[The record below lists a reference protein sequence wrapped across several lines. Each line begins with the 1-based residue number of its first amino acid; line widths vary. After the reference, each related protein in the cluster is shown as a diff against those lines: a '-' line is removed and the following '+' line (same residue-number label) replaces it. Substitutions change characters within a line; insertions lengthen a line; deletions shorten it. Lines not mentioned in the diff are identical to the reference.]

1 VNLHIRVRYL
11 KDVKTEA
18 IRRAVSYRD
27 ADQFIDIDA
36 GRFTDE
42 QLEAVHAR
50 ASKDE
55 NDDGTGKTLCRKI
68 TSYRKLRADPSGNK
82 VGKLEPF
89 AAALRAYVEPS
100 PNKWLFHD
108 ESDGFAVP
116 YFVAH
121 IAYNKADPRSGS
133 QANVTVRFE
142 AVTRGYSDG
151 ESLRFH
157 VPDLGKTVPEIL
169 AAKGYHLE
177 TDEAVA
183 VYMED
188 IELYKRLA
196 PLTGAQFRAVGTG
209 YPESYYSY
217 QEIAMEREGQA
228 ATVVMD
234 DGDEEEERS
243 SSRNREDGTT
253 ADASFWKK
261 GGKSDDDDDD
271 DEDEDGDVAK
281 PVHPYV
287 KVFDLGRHEFM
298 LIHVRNL
305 TPYEYDKTA
314 ASKLV
319 LDEQTKSL
327 ITILVEGSSEVM
339 EDIIKGKTGGTIVI
353 ATGPPGTGKTLTAEV
368 FAEEIKKPLYV
379 VQCSQLGTEES
390 KVEKELLTV
399 LTRASRWRAI
409 LLIDEADV
417 YVHARGSDIQ
427 QNAIVGVFLRVLEHY
442 RGVLF
447 LTSNRATVIDD
458 AIMSRA
464 TAWIRYALPTR
475 DQLVEIWGVLSKQ
488 YGMEMPVGTIRQ
500 LVTEFPKISGRNV
513 KNLLKLG
520 RMLHKRDPK
529 KNKIDLELF
538 KYVSN
543 FLDLKTSDGEESH
556 A

>member
-1 VNLHIRVRYL
+1 MNLHIRVRYL
-11 KDVKTEA
+11 KDVNTEV

-36 GRFTDE
+36 GKFTDE
-42 QLEAVHAR
+42 QLETVYAR
-50 ASKDE
+50 ASKDD
-55 NDDGTGKTLCRKI
+55 DDGTGKTLCRKI
-68 TSYRKLRADPSGNK
+68 ASYRKLRADPSGNK
-82 VGKLEPF
+82 VGRLEPF
-89 AAALRAYVEPS
+89 AVALRAYVEPS
-100 PNKWLFHD
+100 PNKWLFHE
-108 ESDGFAVP
+108 ESDEFAVP
-116 YFVAH
+116 YFVSH
-121 IAYNKADPRSGS
+121 IAYCKADPRSGS
-133 QANVTVRFE
+133 QANVSVRLE

-151 ESLRFH
+151 ESLKFH
-157 VPDLGKTVPEIL
+157 VSDLGKTVPEIL

-177 TDEAVA
+177 TDGAVA
-183 VYMED
+183 TYMED
-188 IELYKRLA
+188 IELYKKLT
-196 PLTGAQFRAVGTG
+196 PLTGEQFSAIGTG
-209 YPESYYSY
+209 YPESYSSY
-217 QEIAMEREGQA
+217 DDIAMEREGQA

-234 DGDEEEERS
+234 DGEEEEERS
-243 SSRNREDGTT
+243 NSRDRTEGTT
-253 ADASFWKK
+253 ANASFWRK

-271 DEDEDGDVAK
+271 DDEGSDVAK

-287 KVFDLGRHEFM
+287 KVFDLDRHEFM

-368 FAEEIKKPLYV
+368 FAEEIQKPLYV

-390 KVEKELLTV
+390 TVEKELLKV

-464 TAWIRYALPTR
+464 TAWIRYTLPTR
-475 DQLVEIWGVLSKQ
+475 EQLTEIWNVLSKQ
-488 YGMEMPVGTIRQ
+488 YEMPMSGATIRD
-500 LVTEFPKISGRNV
+500 LVNVFPGISGRNV

-520 RMLHKRDPK
+520 RMLYKRDSK
-529 KNKIDLELF
+529 KNKIDVELF
-538 KYVSN
+538 QYVSN
-543 FLDLKTSDGEESH
+543 FLDLKTNDGEEES
-556 A
+556 